1 MSIRVASIGFISLI
15 IAAIV
20 LVFAP
25 WDRILTSEMRPIHLI
40 DSLGL
45 ETPETTDS
53 LKAKARKFSQERQYK
68 IRYGMNRGGTSLYIQ
83 LEKEECLLI
92 MQQLDERLF
101 VIELYEVTQKNKTC
115 ADFNIA
121 KELKRRFS
129 RP

>member
-1 MSIRVASIGFISLI
+1 
-15 IAAIV
+15 
-20 LVFAP
+20 
-25 WDRILTSEMRPIHLI
+25 MRPIHLI
-40 DSLGL
+40 DSLRL